1 MFYIRTTTN
10 FLYKKEI
17 REQNDKQI
25 FLVHQVYK
33 APKEGQY
40 WAEEKALMCSGKSTI
55 APPKNTNGAQ
65 VRHHP

>member
-17 REQNDKQI
+17 RELNDKQI

-33 APKEGQY
+33 VPKEG
-40 WAEEKALMCSGKSTI
+40 
-55 APPKNTNGAQ
+55 
-65 VRHHP
+65 H

>member
-25 FLVHQVYK
+25 FLVTK
-33 APKEGQY
+33 FIKRLRKGNIGLR
-40 WAEEKALMCSGKSTI
+40 K
-55 APPKNTNGAQ
+55 
-65 VRHHP
+65 RH